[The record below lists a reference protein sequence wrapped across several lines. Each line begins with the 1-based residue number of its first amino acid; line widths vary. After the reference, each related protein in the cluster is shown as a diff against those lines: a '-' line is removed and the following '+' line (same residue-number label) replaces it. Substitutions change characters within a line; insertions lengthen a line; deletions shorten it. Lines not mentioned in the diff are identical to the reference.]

1 LFSKERSPNA
11 GEPRMSDDEWL
22 QIPAPAV
29 CLGLGLEMEDQGDQ
43 LESRAVSRWPISLEM
58 SRLALS
64 QLGRW

>member
-1 LFSKERSPNA
+1 
-11 GEPRMSDDEWL
+11 MSDDEWL